1 MDDHSSPSPTG
12 RAAELEGSQK
22 LILDRGQ
29 RFFDRVYGKISTRV
43 MGQMDNCGTEDLG
56 IMARLMYGYLL
67 SNTKVLSEAES
78 SYCLIAGLI
87 PQDVCSLRPQGAGS
101 WN

>member
-1 MDDHSSPSPTG
+1 
-12 RAAELEGSQK
+12 
-22 LILDRGQ
+22 
-29 RFFDRVYGKISTRV
+29 
-43 MGQMDNCGTEDLG
+43 
-56 IMARLMYGYLL
+56 MARLMYGYLL